1 MIFDGIPIFHE
12 DHGQMGSLPTKNFVN
27 SIAVFG
33 KPLGLAN
40 FAEKSKPDGVVTR
53 GKGSATV

>member
-1 MIFDGIPIFHE
+1 
-12 DHGQMGSLPTKNFVN
+12 MGSLPSKIFVN
-27 SIAVFG
+27 SLAVFG

-40 FAEKSKPDGVVTR
+40 FAEKSKTDDVVTR

>member
-12 DHGQMGSLPTKNFVN
+12 NHGQMGRLPSKIFVN
-27 SIAVFG
+27 SLAVFG
-33 KPLGLAN
+33 QPLGLAN

-53 GKGSATV
+53 GKGSPTV